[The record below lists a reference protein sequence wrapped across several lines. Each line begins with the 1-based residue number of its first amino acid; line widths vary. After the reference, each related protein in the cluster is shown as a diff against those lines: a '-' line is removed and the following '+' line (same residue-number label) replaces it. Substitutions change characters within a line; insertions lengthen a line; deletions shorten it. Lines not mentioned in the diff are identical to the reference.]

1 MLNPLRLIR
10 FSVSLPGRPAIP
22 KCLVLV
28 LGVMLS
34 GIIIT
39 ARAQTKPDDSQPSHL
54 SATGSTVSGQR
65 AQSEIGSSVDPAQFR
80 GTIHIVPF
88 GRGSAGVKNGA
99 APAGAHL
106 TYFGGPIISN
116 AHVVVVF
123 WGPSVNAAVTAGIGQ
138 FFTDITSSN
147 YYDLLSEYSTAGIT
161 SSGGDSSN
169 QSLVRGQFDGAI
181 TITPSVPCP
190 GGTCTITDADIQTE
204 LAAQIAAAHLP
215 QPLTDAQGVITTF
228 YMIYFP
234 PGVTIDAGGGALSCV
249 VFCAYHSNTSN
260 ASPSLRIPY
269 GVLPDFAPPSACSG
283 GCGRGTLFQ
292 NVTAVTS
299 HELSEAVT
307 DAQVGSATVTGP
319 PLAWYDPSPPPTP
332 DLGEIGDICNGQDT
346 FVNVGG
352 NTYSVQ
358 REFSNLQNDCVS
370 APPLFVLEAPQTAGI
385 GLPVSMRLLVESS
398 ATSIVLTG
406 YLGTLHFT
414 SSDGLAVL
422 PADYT
427 FTAADAGI
435 HTFQVT
441 FNTLGSQTIT
451 MTDTH
456 SAGFNRTQPF
466 NVLAAVPDLSPVTF
480 HGSNFIQGQSDT
492 YFIVVNN
499 LGPVATSGTVTVAD
513 TLPAGLTAS
522 AMSGPGW
529 SCTLGPPPTC
539 NRSDALNGSSA
550 YPIISLTVDVAANAS
565 SPVTNTV
572 NVSGGGE
579 TNTANNSAS
588 DSTVIVPAVGDLTTG
603 FVTPF
608 PQLFQG
614 QNNLS
619 YQVTTSNVGNIPSS
633 GSVTVVNTLS
643 TGLTA
648 TAISGTGWT
657 CTLSNLTCTRAD
669 SLPINSAFPLI
680 NITYNIA
687 GNAPSSVQITATV
700 SGGGDTNSANN
711 NTILPLTIGSPIQ
724 IVPTLSAVTVT
735 AGQPAAFSMTISG
748 QIFVGAISL
757 SCSGLPAASSCAFN
771 PPLAGPGTIA
781 DTMTITTTA
790 RSAVIGGFDTPI
802 SRLPFLL
809 VVVLSFMVM
818 IGFSHRFRVGKSRS
832 FRPAW
837 GVAGLLLACA
847 LAIAGCG
854 GGSHPPVTTQ
864 GTPAGSYQITVT
876 GTSPTNTSSSVFTL
890 TVR

>member
-1 MLNPLRLIR
+1 M
-10 FSVSLPGRPAIP
+10 
-22 KCLVLV
+22 
-28 LGVMLS
+28 
-34 GIIIT
+34 IT
-39 ARAQTKPDDSQPSHL
+39 ATAQTKPDDSHPGDL
-54 SATGSTVSGQR
+54 AATGQTVSGQST
-65 AQSEIGSSVDPAQFR
+65 QSQVGPSPAPVQYQ

-169 QSLVRGQFDGAI
+169 QSIARGQFDGAN
-181 TITPSVPCP
+181 TITPSVSCP
-190 GGTCTITDADIQTE
+190 GGTCTITDSDIQTE
-204 LAAQIAAAHLP
+204 LAAQIAAGHLP
-215 QPLTDAQGVITTF
+215 QPLTDAQGAITTF

-269 GVLPDFAPPSACSG
+269 GVLPDFAPPSACSQ
-283 GCGRGTLFQ
+283 GCGRGSLFE

-332 DLGEIGDICNGQDT
+332 GLGEIGDICNGQDT
-346 FVNVGG
+346 FVNAGG
-352 NTYSVQ
+352 KTYSVQ

-370 APPLFVLEAPQTAGI
+370 APPLFALEAPPTAGI

-398 ATSIVLTG
+398 VTNIALAG

-435 HTFQVT
+435 HSFQVT

-456 SAGFNRTQPF
+456 SAGFNRTNLL
-466 NVLAAVPDLSPVTF
+466 NVLAAVPDLGVVMF
-480 HGSNFIQGQSDT
+480 HGNNFIQGQSGT
-492 YFIVVNN
+492 YFIIVNN
-499 LGPVATSGTVTVAD
+499 LGTVATSGAVTVAD
-513 TLPAGLTAS
+513 TLPASLTAS

-529 SCTLGPPPTC
+529 SCTVGATSTC
-539 NRSDALNGSSA
+539 TRSDALNGSSA

-565 SPVTNTV
+565 SPVTNTAS
-572 NVSGGGE
+572 VSGGGE
-579 TNTANNSAS
+579 TNTANNSVS
-588 DSTVIVPAVGDLTTG
+588 DPTVIVPAVGDLTTS
-603 FVTPF
+603 FATAF
-608 PQLFQG
+608 PTLFQG
-614 QNNLS
+614 QSNLS
-619 YQVTTSNVGNIPSS
+619 YQVAASNVGNIASS

-669 SLPINSAFPLI
+669 SLPTNSAFPLI

-687 GNAPSSVQITATV
+687 GNAPSSAQLIATI

-711 NTILPLTIGSPIQ
+711 TANLPLTISSPIQ
-724 IVPTLSAVTVT
+724 IVPTVGVATVS
-735 AGQPAAFSMTISG
+735 AGQPATFSMKISG

-757 SCSGLPAASSCAFN
+757 SCSGLPAASTCAFN
-771 PPLAGPGTIA
+771 PPLAGPGTIV

-790 RSAVIGGFDTPI
+790 RSAVVGGIDPPLNRLPLLLALFLSVTLLLGSGYH
-802 SRLPFLL
+802 SRL
-809 VVVLSFMVM
+809 
-818 IGFSHRFRVGKSRS
+818 GKSRS
-832 FRPAW
+832 FKPAW
-837 GVAGLLLACA
+837 GLAVVLLACA
-847 LAIAGCG
+847 IAIAGCG
-854 GGSHPPVTTQ
+854 GGSHPPPTTQ

-876 GTSPTNTSSSVFTL
+876 GTSPTNTSSSVVTL

>member
-1 MLNPLRLIR
+1 
-10 FSVSLPGRPAIP
+10 
-22 KCLVLV
+22 
-28 LGVMLS
+28 MLS
-34 GIIIT
+34 GILIAAT
-39 ARAQTKPDDSQPSHL
+39 AQTKPNDSQQGDL
-54 SATGSTVSGQR
+54 AATGQTVSGQS
-65 AQSEIGSSVDPAQFR
+65 AQGQFGSPAAPVQYQ

-116 AHVVVVF
+116 IHVIAVF
-123 WGPSVNAAVTAGIGQ
+123 WGPSVNAAVTGGIGQ

-161 SSGGDSSN
+161 SSGGVSSN
-169 QSLVRGQFDGAI
+169 QSLVRGQFDGAV
-181 TITPSVPCP
+181 TITPSVACP
-190 GGTCTITDADIQTE
+190 GGTCTITDSQIQTE
-204 LAAQIAAAHLP
+204 LAAQITAGHLP
-215 QPLTDAQGVITTF
+215 QPLTDAQGIITTF

-234 PGVTIDAGGGALSCV
+234 PGVTIDAGGGALSCAA
-249 VFCAYHSNTSN
+249 FCAYHSNTSN
-260 ASPSLRIPY
+260 ASPSLRMPY
-269 GVLPDFAPPSACSG
+269 GVLPDFAPPSACSS
-283 GCGRGTLFQ
+283 GCGLGTLFQ

-299 HELSEAVT
+299 HELSEAAT
-307 DAQVGSATVTGP
+307 DAQAGSATATGP

-332 DLGEIGDICNGQDT
+332 DLGEIGDICHAQDT
-346 FVNVGG
+346 LVNAGG
-352 NTYSVQ
+352 NTYTVQ
-358 REFSNLQNDCVS
+358 KEFSNLQNDCVS
-370 APPLFVLEAPQTAGI
+370 APLLFALEAPLNAGI

-398 ATSIVLTG
+398 VTNIALAG

-435 HTFQVT
+435 HSFQVT

-456 SAGFNRTQPF
+456 SAGFNRTNAF
-466 NVLAAVPDLSPVTF
+466 NVLAATPDLGVVMF
-480 HGSNFIQGQSDT
+480 HGSNFIQGQSDK

-499 LGPVATSGTVTVAD
+499 LGTVATSGAVTVAD

-572 NVSGGGE
+572 SVSGGGE
-579 TNTANNSAS
+579 TNTANNSAN
-588 DSTVIVPAVGDLTTG
+588 DPTVIVPAVGDLTTS
-603 FVTPF
+603 FATAF
-608 PQLFQG
+608 PTLFQG
-614 QNNLS
+614 QSNLS
-619 YQVTTSNVGNIPSS
+619 YQVITNNVGNIASS

-687 GNAPSSVQITATV
+687 GNAPSSAQLTATV

-711 NTILPLTIGSPIQ
+711 SANLPLTIGSPIQ
-724 IVPTLSAVTVT
+724 IVQVGGAAVVN
-735 AGQPAAFSMTISG
+735 AGQPAVFSMTISG

-790 RSAVIGGFDTPI
+790 RSAAVGGIDPPLN
-802 SRLPFLL
+802 RLPFLL
-809 VVVLSFMVM
+809 AMVLSFMVA
-818 IGFSHRFRVGKSRS
+818 IGFGHHFRVGKLRS
-832 FRPAW
+832 FKPVW
-837 GVAGLLLACA
+837 GMAGLLLACA

-854 GGSHPPVTTQ
+854 GGSQPPVTTK
-864 GTPAGSYQITVT
+864 GTPAGSYQITIT
-876 GTSPTNTSSSVFTL
+876 GTSPTNTASSLVTL